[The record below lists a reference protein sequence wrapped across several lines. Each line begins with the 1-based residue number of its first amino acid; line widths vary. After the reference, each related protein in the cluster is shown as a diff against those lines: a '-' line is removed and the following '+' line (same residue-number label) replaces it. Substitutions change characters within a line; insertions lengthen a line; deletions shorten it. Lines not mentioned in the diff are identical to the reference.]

1 MIWAEERLVP
11 SSGPKSMVSFQ
22 AGLRASGKS
31 STSVTRPTRMST
43 ARNWSKSIWG
53 AGSSVIAESKQEP
66 PPPTNY
72 HFRDGTR
79 ARTDPPPSELG
90 SLGSLDALTPPT
102 LLLMALAG
110 ALAVLDGV
118 FSHSLIVVS
127 LLAFPPVIAA
137 TRVSVAETAL
147 VGVFCLSLAILS
159 GLWNQNFGASDYFV
173 RLLVVLAG
181 AGAAVWVAGLRVSLA
196 RERDSADL
204 LAETGLLLQESWDA
218 GDRVEHIARL
228 AVPDLADA
236 ATVDLCGRNR
246 SILRSATV
254 ARDPEVEAAFERMR
268 NRHPVDPDSAHPAAV
283 AIRTGEMVLYDEL
296 PEEMLE
302 TFGENRGELDL
313 IRRTRPSS
321 VMVVPLKARGT
332 VLGALSMWIL
342 DPSRAHDTRAQNVA
356 LRLAHRAGL
365 ALDNARLHE
374 QQSHIAHVLQDA
386 LRPRSLPEIG
396 GFESASRFLA
406 AGADAYEVGGDFYD
420 AFDTGSGAWTV
431 VIGDVCGKGPEA
443 AALTALARYT
453 IRTASTPESSPS
465 EVLLALDESI
475 AGDRPEVRFC
485 TAALARVHSVQR
497 QRLRRADGR
506 ARRAP
511 SPAGA
516 AAGRPR
522 RRDREARNAARRP
535 PGPRRRRRRREP
547 GAQRVAGLLHRR
559 AVGEPRPHQGRR
571 SPLAGLAAQR
581 RQRRQRR

>member
-1 MIWAEERLVP
+1 MARERELI
-11 SSGPKSMVSFQ
+11 
-22 AGLRASGKS
+22 
-31 STSVTRPTRMST
+31 RP
-43 ARNWSKSIWG
+43 APG
-53 AGSSVIAESKQEP
+53 
-66 PPPTNY
+66 
-72 HFRDGTR
+72 
-79 ARTDPPPSELG
+79 LG
-90 SLGSLDALTPPT
+90 SLGNLDTLTPPT

-147 VGVFCLSLAILS
+147 VGVFCLILAILS

-181 AGAAVWVAGLRVSLA
+181 AGTAVWVAGLRVSLA

-296 PEEMLE
+296 PDEMLE

-420 AFDTGSGAWTV
+420 AFDTGSGAWTI

-485 TAALARVHSVQR
+485 TAALARVHSVNGSDSAVLTVALGGHPPPLA
-497 QRLRRADGR
+497 LRRDGR
-506 ARRAP
+506 VDVIGKPGTLLGALPAPAVADVDASLAP
-511 SPAGA
+511 SESLVFYTDGLLES
-516 AAGRPR
+516 
-522 RRDREARNAARRP
+522 RDRTKADD
-535 PGPRRRRRRREP
+535 PRWLASLLS
-547 GAQRVAGLLHRR
+547 GANGVSADELADQLIRIAIERQG
-559 AVGEPRPHQGRR
+559 GEPRDDIAVLVLQR
-571 SPLAGLAAQR
+571 SG
-581 RQRRQRR
+581 

>member
-1 MIWAEERLVP
+1 MARERELI
-11 SSGPKSMVSFQ
+11 
-22 AGLRASGKS
+22 R
-31 STSVTRPTRMST
+31 
-43 ARNWSKSIWG
+43 
-53 AGSSVIAESKQEP
+53 P
-66 PPPTNY
+66 PP
-72 HFRDGTR
+72 G
-79 ARTDPPPSELG
+79 
-90 SLGSLDALTPPT
+90 LGSLDALTPPT
-102 LLLMALAG
+102 LLLMAIAG

-159 GLWNQNFGASDYFV
+159 GLWNENFGASDYFV

-268 NRHPVDPDSAHPAAV
+268 DRHPVDPDSAHPAAV
-283 AIRTGEMVLYDEL
+283 AIRTGEMVLHDDL
-296 PEEMLE
+296 PDEMLE
-302 TFGENRGELDL
+302 SFGENRGEVDL

-356 LRLAHRAGL
+356 LRLAHRAAFGPRQRPP
-365 ALDNARLHE
+365 ARTAVPH
-374 QQSHIAHVLQDA
+374 
-386 LRPRSLPEIG
+386 RPRSAGRAAPTQPARDRRLRVRLALPRG
-396 GFESASRFLA
+396 RRRRLRGRRGLLRRLRHRL
-406 AGADAYEVGGDFYD
+406 
-420 AFDTGSGAWTV
+420 
-431 VIGDVCGKGPEA
+431 GDVDGRDRRRVRQG
-443 AALTALARYT
+443 ARGG
-453 IRTASTPESSPS
+453 RPDRARPLHDPHR
-465 EVLLALDESI
+465 LD
-475 AGDRPEVRFC
+475 
-485 TAALARVHSVQR
+485 ARVHAKR
-497 QRLRRADGR
+497 
-506 ARRAP
+506 
-511 SPAGA
+511 GA
-516 AAGRPR
+516 ADAGRVDR
-522 RRDREARNAARRP
+522 RR
-535 PGPRRRRRRREP
+535 PR
-547 GAQRVAGLLHRR
+547 
-559 AVGEPRPHQGRR
+559 
-571 SPLAGLAAQR
+571 
-581 RQRRQRR
+581 

>member
-1 MIWAEERLVP
+1 MARERELI
-11 SSGPKSMVSFQ
+11 
-22 AGLRASGKS
+22 R
-31 STSVTRPTRMST
+31 
-43 ARNWSKSIWG
+43 
-53 AGSSVIAESKQEP
+53 P
-66 PPPTNY
+66 PP
-72 HFRDGTR
+72 G
-79 ARTDPPPSELG
+79 
-90 SLGSLDALTPPT
+90 LGSLDALTPPT
-102 LLLMALAG
+102 LLLMAIAG
-110 ALAVLDGV
+110 ALAALDGV
-118 FSHSLIVVS
+118 FSDSVVLVG

-159 GLWNQNFGASDYFV
+159 GLWNQNVGASDYFV
-173 RLLVVLAG
+173 RLLVVLLG
-181 AGAAVWVAGLRVSLA
+181 AGTAVWVAGLRVSLA
-196 RERDSADL
+196 RERDGADL

-254 ARDPEVEAAFERMR
+254 ARDPEVEVAFERMR

-302 TFGENRGELDL
+302 TFGENRGEVDL

-485 TAALARVHSVQR
+485 TAALARVHSVNGSDSAVLTVALGGHPPPLA
-497 QRLRRADGR
+497 LRRNGRVDVIGKPGTLLGALPAPAVADVD
-506 ARRAP
+506 ASLAP
-511 SPAGA
+511 SESLVFYTDGLLES
-516 AAGRPR
+516 
-522 RRDREARNAARRP
+522 RDRTKADD
-535 PGPRRRRRRREP
+535 PGWLASLLS
-547 GAQRVAGLLHRR
+547 GANGVSADELADQLIRIAIERQG
-559 AVGEPRPHQGRR
+559 GEPRDDIAILVLHRNG
-571 SPLAGLAAQR
+571 
-581 RQRRQRR
+581 

>member
-1 MIWAEERLVP
+1 MARERELI
-11 SSGPKSMVSFQ
+11 
-22 AGLRASGKS
+22 
-31 STSVTRPTRMST
+31 RP
-43 ARNWSKSIWG
+43 A
-53 AGSSVIAESKQEP
+53 P
-66 PPPTNY
+66 
-72 HFRDGTR
+72 
-79 ARTDPPPSELG
+79 

-147 VGVFCLSLAILS
+147 VGVFCLILAILS

-181 AGAAVWVAGLRVSLA
+181 AGTAVWVAGLRVSLA

-296 PEEMLE
+296 PDEMLE

-485 TAALARVHSVQR
+485 TAALARVHSVNGSDSAVLTVALGGHPPPLA
-497 QRLRRADGR
+497 LRRDGR
-506 ARRAP
+506 VDVIGKPGTLLGALPAPAVADVDASLAP
-511 SPAGA
+511 SESLVFYTDGLLES
-516 AAGRPR
+516 
-522 RRDREARNAARRP
+522 RDRTKADD
-535 PGPRRRRRRREP
+535 PRWLASLLS
-547 GAQRVAGLLHRR
+547 GANGVSADELADQLIRIAIERQG
-559 AVGEPRPHQGRR
+559 GEPRDDIAVLVLQR
-571 SPLAGLAAQR
+571 SG
-581 RQRRQRR
+581 

>member
-1 MIWAEERLVP
+1 MARERELI
-11 SSGPKSMVSFQ
+11 
-22 AGLRASGKS
+22 R
-31 STSVTRPTRMST
+31 
-43 ARNWSKSIWG
+43 
-53 AGSSVIAESKQEP
+53 P
-66 PPPTNY
+66 PP
-72 HFRDGTR
+72 
-79 ARTDPPPSELG
+79 

-118 FSHSLIVVS
+118 FSHSHVVIS

-147 VGVFCLSLAILS
+147 VGVLCLSLAILS

-173 RLLVVLAG
+173 RLLVVLLG
-181 AGAAVWVAGLRVSLA
+181 AGTAVWVAGLRVRLA

-236 ATVDLCGRNR
+236 ATVDLFGRNR

-296 PEEMLE
+296 PDEMLE

-374 QQSHIAHVLQDA
+374 QQSHIAQVLQDA

-396 GFESASRFLA
+396 GFEIASRFLA
-406 AGADAYEVGGDFYD
+406 AGGDAYEVGGDFYD
-420 AFDTGSGAWTV
+420 AFDSGSGTWTV

-443 AALTALARYT
+443 AALTAVARST
-453 IRTASTPESSPS
+453 IRTASAVESTPSA
-465 EVLLALDESI
+465 VLRTLDELI
-475 AGDRPEVRFC
+475 AQDRAEVRFC
-485 TAALARVHSVQR
+485 TAALARLESVTNGSDSAVLTVALGGHPPPLA
-497 QRLRRADGR
+497 LRRDGQVDVIGKHGTLLGALPSVVVADVD
-506 ARRAP
+506 ASLAP
-511 SPAGA
+511 SESLVFYTDGLLES
-516 AAGRPR
+516 
-522 RRDREARNAARRP
+522 RDRTKADD
-535 PGPRRRRRRREP
+535 PRWLASLLS
-547 GAQRVAGLLHRR
+547 GANGVSADELADQLIRIAIERQG
-559 AVGEPRPHQGRR
+559 GEPRDDIAVLVLQR
-571 SPLAGLAAQR
+571 SG
-581 RQRRQRR
+581 